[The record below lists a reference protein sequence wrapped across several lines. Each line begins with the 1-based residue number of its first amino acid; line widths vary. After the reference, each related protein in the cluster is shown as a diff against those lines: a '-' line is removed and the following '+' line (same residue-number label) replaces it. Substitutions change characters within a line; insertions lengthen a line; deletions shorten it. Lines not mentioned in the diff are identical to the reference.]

1 MKIQNK
7 KLLESY
13 INFIKNIKNYSDHT
27 CKAYKNDLV
36 QYLSFLDSKQKNL
49 FDNEDYVD
57 YLFGTGVAKSTI
69 NRKLTSVNS
78 LLMWASKLDKYKGET
93 FKKSQNLK
101 TKKLLPNIL
110 TANYIN
116 NLIDMLPT
124 STSKEVRDKAIVEI
138 LYSSGIRVSELV
150 NLKLKDIKNDKSLR
164 VIGKGKKERILPM
177 TDQAYKIIN
186 LWRINSRDEYLK
198 DKGNDYLFLG
208 VRGNQLTDRE
218 VRRIVKSSTGTFP
231 HNLRHT
237 FATHILDGGADLRVV
252 QELLGHSDPSTTQLY
267 THVSKKKLQ
276 DKYKRTHP
284 RG

>member
-27 CKAYKNDLV
+27 CKAYKNDLA
-36 QYLSFLDSKQKNL
+36 QYVSYLESKQKNL

-57 YLFGTGVAKSTI
+57 YLFGTGIAKSTI

-78 LLMWASKLDKYKGET
+78 FLMWTSKLEKYKGEI

-101 TKKLLPNIL
+101 TEKLLPDIL

-124 STSKEVRDKAIVEI
+124 STSKEVRNKAIIEI
-138 LYSSGIRVSELV
+138 LYSSGLRVSELV

-164 VIGKGKKERILPM
+164 VLGKGRKERILPM
-177 TDQAYKIIN
+177 TDQAYKTISIWIKN
-186 LWRINSRDEYLK
+186 YRSKFLK
-198 DKGNDYLFLG
+198 NNENQFLFLG
-208 VRGNQLTDRE
+208 VRGEQITDRE
-218 VRRIVKSSTGTFP
+218 VRRVVKLITGTFP
-231 HNLRHT
+231 HNIRHT
-237 FATHILDGGADLRVV
+237 FATHVLDGGADLRVV
-252 QELLGHSDPSTTQLY
+252 QELLGHSDPGTTQIY
-267 THVSKKKLQ
+267 THISKRKLQ
-276 DKYKRTHP
+276 EKYKRTHP